1 MALTLSPYEM
11 WYGRDAPPPAVH
23 WLRAGDLDVE
33 FQDGDL
39 RYIRCAGRELIRRI
53 YVAIRDVNWNTVPGV
68 ITNLNVDSGADHF
81 HIHFE
86 SSHQSVALQFRWQA
100 TIKGRPDGTIEYSME
115 GLAESDFRYCR
126 IGFCVLHPIQGI
138 AGSPYRVVT
147 PSGVMS
153 GDLVPWIEPQ
163 RIENGYEIPI
173 TPSCSSLTVAMPD
186 GIGITTD
193 FEGDLFEM
201 EDQRNWTDGSYKT
214 YCTPLSLGYP
224 HQAKA
229 GQVFRQGVT
238 VRMDSQSLSRPP
250 SSHAN
255 EVRTHSEVNDLIRL
269 NIPQGS
275 PHLLPRI
282 GFGLPGQAQI
292 PDPRTIQL
300 LSRLQPDHLKVELHL
315 QEAIWPS
322 LLAQAIALAGRIG
335 SSLELAVFVSDH
347 PEMEIDAL
355 KTFAHGAP
363 VSRMIVFHE
372 AEAANG
378 TTSARWLK
386 LMRETNPTRSP
397 QIALFGGTNGNF
409 AELNRQPP
417 DISAM
422 DGVSY
427 PINPQVH
434 MPDER
439 SLIEALEAQGDTVL
453 TARRYCGELPI
464 CVSSVTLKPPFNQAA
479 TEAEAL
485 PDPDQLPANV
495 DPRQMSLFA
504 AAWTVGSLRSLASGG
519 VDSITYFETTGW
531 GGLIESAS
539 GSPLPAKFRSFP
551 GMIFPVYW
559 VFAFLAGFRGGK
571 LTPFISTHPLRVTGF
586 LLSKGGRFQVVIS
599 NLQPGLQEIHL
610 DGLPQG
616 EARLW
621 RLNQDTMPISAIDAD
636 AFLNSAQ
643 PFMTHADG
651 SRLLLEPYESAFLEI
666 QPA

>member
-1 MALTLSPYEM
+1 MVLTLTPYEM
-11 WYGRDAPPPAVH
+11 WYGRDVPPPAVYR
-23 WLRAGDLDVE
+23 LKAGALDVE
-33 FQDGDL
+33 FQEGDL
-39 RYIRCAGRELIRRI
+39 RYIRHAGRELIRRI

-81 HIHFE
+81 HIRFE
-86 SSHQSVALQFRWQA
+86 SSHHSVALQFRWQA
-100 TIKGRPDGTIEYSME
+100 TIKGRPDGSIEYSMD

-201 EDQRNWTDGSYKT
+201 EDQRNWTDGSFKT

-224 HQAKA
+224 HQARVNQIFNQKVIVRA
-229 GQVFRQGVT
+229 ELPGGLQPAAKIEEEQVIHL
-238 VRMDSQSLSRPP
+238 SLAETPEHP
-250 SSHAN
+250 
-255 EVRTHSEVNDLIRL
+255 V
-269 NIPQGS
+269 
-275 PHLLPRI
+275 PRI
-282 GFGLPGQAQI
+282 GFGI
-292 PDPRTIQL
+292 PNPISVPEEREIRL
-300 LSRLQPDHLKVELHL
+300 LSRLQPDHLKLELHL
-315 QEAIWPS
+315 KQADWPE
-322 LLAQAIALAGRIG
+322 LLANATTLAGQIS
-335 SSLELAVFVSDH
+335 SSLELIVFLSD
-347 PEMEIDAL
+347 ESETVL
-355 KTFAHGAP
+355 KSFLSSLVGAP
-363 VSRMIVFHE
+363 LVRMIVFHE

-386 LMRETNPTRSP
+386 LMRETNPIRSP
-397 QIALFGGTNGNF
+397 QVALFGGTNGNF

-453 TARRYCGELPI
+453 TARRYCRELPI

-504 AAWTVGSLRSLASGG
+504 AAWTVGSLHSLASGG

-531 GGLIESAS
+531 GGLIESAYS
-539 GSPLPAKFRSFP
+539 SPLPAKFRSFP

-586 LLSKGGRFQVVIS
+586 LLSKAGRFQVVIS
-599 NLQPGLQEIHL
+599 NLQPGLQEIQL

-643 PFMTHADG
+643 PFITHADG
-651 SRLLLEPYESAFLEI
+651 SRLRLEPYESAFLEI